1 MSRLGRV
8 LVGFIQQ
15 ASRVYV
21 PPLMRTK
28 VITISLMLMLTML
41 CGGASVALDAHPA
54 GTSLVPDPV
63 GSGTAAWIKGGG
75 KVTYG
80 WSVLTLSKDASR
92 IRVTGVHLVKAKKM
106 TLIGARLAGPRRPVY
121 QYIAVR
127 GFPGKY
133 NRRSVRAI
141 GTVITPPRRGW
152 ELMIGL
158 RVAMHGSASMRGVRV
173 TYRVVGHRQVEQQT
187 FHTTFGVCVRESQ
200 LGSDGTCS
208 IGL

>member
-1 MSRLGRV
+1 MSGRLGRV
-8 LVGFIQQ
+8 LVGFIQR

-75 KVTYG
+75 KITYG

-92 IRVTGVHLVKAKKM
+92 IRVTCVHLVKAKKM
-106 TLIGARLAGPRRPVY
+106 TFIGARLAGPRRPVY

-141 GTVITPPRRGW
+141 GR

-187 FHTTFGVCVRESQ
+187 FHTTFGVCVRKSQ